1 MTEEQ
6 RENPLYSDTAYDDA
20 FRTMESRCDDLVIP
34 FVNHMF
40 GENYDSKAVIKRLRN
55 EHYIEHENKSS
66 EKRITDSSFEIIS
79 KGKAKR
85 YHLECESKKYTGE
98 ILVRIFEY
106 GTQIAK
112 DESFGDKYRMI
123 FQFPNSGLLL
133 LRKTKEAPDFAT
145 IGIIL
150 PDSREVTYQ
159 VPLVKMSDYDIED
172 IFSKKLYMLLPFYIF
187 NFESELTEINN
198 SEEKLEKMF
207 SVYDEI
213 YGRLDKELE
222 NGNLSEISFHAII
235 RLIHKV
241 AYKLT
246 MKCENVQKKVGDIMG
261 GKVLDLP
268 EFVAYDQAKAEGEM
282 SILVSL
288 ICRKLQKGKNVL
300 QIAEDLDE
308 DVDEIE
314 FIFNIAA
321 KYAPDYD
328 ADRVLKAV
336 LEKKKNSQL
345 QKF

>member
-6 RENPLYSDTAYDDA
+6 RDNPLYSDTAYDDA
-20 FRTMESRCDDLVIP
+20 FRTLESRCDDLVIP

-40 GENYDSKAVIKRLRN
+40 AENYDSTAIIKRLRN
-55 EHYIEHENKSS
+55 EHYVEHENESS

-112 DESFGDKYRMI
+112 DEASGEKYRMD
-123 FQFPNSGLLL
+123 FKFPNSGLLL
-133 LRKTKEAPDFAT
+133 LRNAKGAPEAAT

-150 PDSREVTYQ
+150 PDGREVNYKI
-159 VPLVKMSDYDIED
+159 PLIKMSDYGIDD
-172 IFSKKLYMLLPFYIF
+172 IFAKKLYMLIPFYIF
-187 NFESELTEINN
+187 NYEGELADINN
-198 SEEKLEKMF
+198 SSEKLDEMF
-207 SVYDEI
+207 SSYKSI
-213 YGRLDKELE
+213 YVRLDKELE

-268 EFVAYDQAKAEGEM
+268 EFVAYDKAK
-282 SILVSL
+282 
-288 ICRKLQKGKNVL
+288 
-300 QIAEDLDE
+300 DE
-308 DVDEIE
+308 DIR
-314 FIFNIAA
+314 IFVEDKLEDQVSTERILD
-321 KYAPDYD
+321 K
-328 ADRVLKAV
+328 LKRKFN
-336 LEKKKNSQL
+336 LSEEKANEYIRQCKEAMKA
-345 QKF
+345 

>member
-1 MTEEQ
+1 MSEEQ

-40 GENYDSKAVIKRLRN
+40 GEDYDSKAVIKRLRN
-55 EHYIEHENKSS
+55 EHYVEHENEAS
-66 EKRITDSSFEIIS
+66 EKRVTDSSFEIIS
-79 KGKAKR
+79 KGKAKK

-112 DESFGDKYRMI
+112 DEASGDKYRMT
-123 FQFPNSGLLL
+123 FMFPNSGLLI
-133 LRKTKEAPDFAT
+133 LRKAKDVPDVAT

-187 NFESELTEINN
+187 NFESELTDING

-235 RLIHKV
+235 RLIHRV

-261 GKVLDLP
+261 GKVLNLP
-268 EFVAYDQAKAEGEM
+268 EFVAYDQARTEGKM
-282 SILVSL
+282 SVLVSQV
-288 ICRKLQKGKNVL
+288 CRKLQKGKNVL

>member
-1 MTEEQ
+1 MAEEQ
-6 RENPLYSDTAYDDA
+6 RDNPLYSDTAYDDA

-55 EHYIEHENKSS
+55 EHYVEHENESS
-66 EKRITDSSFEIIS
+66 EKRITDSHFEIIS
-79 KGKAKR
+79 EGKAKK
-85 YHLECESKKYTGE
+85 YHLECESQKYTGE

-112 DESFGDKYRMI
+112 DEVSGDTYKRT
-123 FQFPNSGLLL
+123 FVFPNSGLLL
-133 LRKTKEAPDFAT
+133 LKKTRDVPKFAT

-150 PDSREVTYQ
+150 PNGREVTYQ
-159 VPLVKMSDYDIED
+159 VPLVKMSDYDIDD

-187 NFESELTEINN
+187 NYENELEDINS

-213 YGRLDKELE
+213 YGRLDNELE
-222 NGNLSEISFHAII
+222 QGNLSEISFHAII

-241 AYKLT
+241 AYKFS

-268 EFVAYDQAKAEGEM
+268 EFIAYDQAKAEGKAEGM
-282 SILVSL
+282 AEGEAKGIK
-288 ICRKLQKGKNVL
+288 IFIRDKIEDNIPEEKIIEKL
-300 QIAEDLDE
+300 
-308 DVDEIE
+308 
-314 FIFNIAA
+314 
-321 KYAPDYD
+321 
-328 ADRVLKAV
+328 
-336 LEKKKNSQL
+336 KKNYNLSPDEAKRYIDQCMAEI
-345 QKF
+345 KK